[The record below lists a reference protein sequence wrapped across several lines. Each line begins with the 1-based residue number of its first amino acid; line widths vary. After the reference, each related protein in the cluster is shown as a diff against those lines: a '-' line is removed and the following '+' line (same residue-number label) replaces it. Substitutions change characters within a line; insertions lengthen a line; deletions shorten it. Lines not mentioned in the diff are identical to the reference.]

1 MEIIDIKT
9 SDVTR
14 ACFMS
19 FDEDAFY
26 NAESECIDLNEYL
39 NKENIEQVEKS
50 IKEIELKFDEQINE
64 IPKVSQNMEQDVLDQ
79 IKAKLNPKLKSA
91 PEKQF
96 FVPKE
101 VDNHINILTKE
112 LAELSL
118 ELYETEPIQY
128 GRKVRIKT
136 GRMFAEINIFYGKR
150 GFTVVKTNKAG
161 TNESLADVSARAI
174 EQILKPEFD
183 AKK

>member
-1 MEIIDIKT
+1 M
-9 SDVTR
+9 
-14 ACFMS
+14 
-19 FDEDAFY
+19 
-26 NAESECIDLNEYL
+26 NEYL

-50 IKEIELKFDEQINE
+50 IKEIELKFDEQVSE